1 MNKVTKAIICAVA
14 VVLVILAIVICI
26 SKVKTTK
33 PASAIDG
40 FVKALNEGN
49 FQKAKEYTSDETMDI
64 LGLDEEAEDLE
75 MVKLY
80 YKNIEVKVNNV
91 TKSKN
96 TAVVNVEIT
105 NKDLGKVLNNYMN
118 KAQEL
123 ALKNLNSSAKVSD
136 MENELLTYFKAQF
149 ETDDVETV
157 TTTVDVVVNK
167 VDGKWKVVV
176 DDALRNALLPGLYSL
191 TNMFAA

>member
-14 VVLVILAIVICI
+14 VVLVIVAIVICV
-26 SKVKTTK
+26 SKVKSAK
-33 PASAIDG
+33 PATAIDN
-40 FVKALNEGN
+40 FVKALNDGD
-49 FQKAKEYTSDETMDI
+49 FAKAKEYSSDDTMDI
-64 LGLDEEAEDLE
+64 LGVDEEAEDLE

-80 YKNIEVKVNNV
+80 YKNIEVKVNSV

-96 TAVVNVEIT
+96 TAVATVEIT
-105 NKDLGKVLNNYMN
+105 NKDLGKVLNNYMK

-123 ALKNLNSSAKVSD
+123 ALAKIQNKASDSD
-136 MENELLTYFKAQF
+136 MENELLEYFKAQF
-149 ETDDVETV
+149 ESDEIETI
-157 TTTVDVVVNK
+157 TTTVDVVINK

-191 TNMFAA
+191 ANLFAA